1 MYLLNTDEHKHE
13 NVVETR
19 DRDSADSSKFNTD
32 NLCILNTRSHTRK
45 SVNWDNHHPNKHTCY
60 FQAKFFCFAYFSFSG
75 KKK

>member
-32 NLCILNTRSHTRK
+32 NLCILNTRSHT
-45 SVNWDNHHPNKHTCY
+45 HTHTEVSKLG
-60 FQAKFFCFAYFSFSG
+60 QSPS
-75 KKK
+75 